1 MIGVLA
7 ALATVVIVVAL
18 AVWYASDQI
27 IRRRRPDKT
36 ANPAEYG
43 LKYEDVTFTTEDGIP
58 LRGWWIPAQDAA
70 RAVIFLHGHAGSMD
84 PDLKYVPWFHERGI
98 PVLMFDFRGH
108 GRSGGKHVS
117 MGYFE
122 RRDLLAAEK
131 FLLERGYDRI
141 GVLGFSMGGAVAIS
155 GAPLAQNIRGVVAD
169 GSFVWLRDAIYEGM
183 RERGIPGSVAKPLAY
198 LALKAAGWRLG
209 ADLEDA
215 DPGLWAGKIAPRA
228 LLLIHG
234 NQDPYT
240 STEEVRAMYAAA
252 GDPKELWIVPEA
264 GHRNVDEV
272 EPEAYKQK
280 VLDFFERYLGG
291 G

>member
-1 MIGVLA
+1 MIAALA
-7 ALATVVIVVAL
+7 ALAVVAIGIAA

-27 IRRRRPDKT
+27 VRRRRPDRT

-43 LKYEDVTFTTEDGIP
+43 LEYEEVTFTSEDGIP
-58 LRGWWIPAQDAA
+58 LRGWLIPAQEAR

-84 PDLKYVPWFHERGI
+84 PDLKYAPWFHERGI
-98 PVLMFDFRGH
+98 SVLMFDFRGH
-108 GRSGGKHVS
+108 GRSGGRYVS

-122 RRDLLAAEK
+122 RRDLLAAER
-131 FLLERGYDRI
+131 FLLGRGYTRI

-155 GAPLAQNIRGVVAD
+155 GAPLSQNIRAVAAD

-183 RERGIPGSVAKPLAY
+183 RERGIPGAPAKCLAF
-198 LALKAAGWRLG
+198 LAVKLADWRLG
-209 ADLEDA
+209 ADLEEA
-215 DPGLWAGKIAPRA
+215 DPGLWASKVAPRA

-234 NQDPYT
+234 EQDPYT
-240 STEEVRAMYAAA
+240 STEEVRAMFASA
-252 GDPKELWIVPEA
+252 GAPKELWVVPGA

-280 VLDFFERYLGG
+280 VLEFFERYLGEE
-291 G
+291 